1 MKHLFLA
8 ISLVVL
14 CFVGSAQTERARISF
29 CQAENP
35 YYKAMQK
42 EYYHILRHYHIN
54 HFFRGW
60 PWRFF
65 AFDLSDT
72 TNYLSDKS
80 DTLIVIDNH
89 IYYIVTPSLYEK
101 VSIVMIPKNESLYF
115 FSGLNCYRP
124 IHRVSDILEWLSLQ
138 NDNVDETVLE
148 RVRNCL
154 SYYQTVPVDP
164 QGSVP
169 LCECRGKK
177 VPLAE
182 KNSYKKPKKRKL

>member
-8 ISLVVL
+8 LSLVLL
-14 CFVGSAQTERARISF
+14 CLVGSAQTERARISF
-29 CQAENP
+29 GQAENP

-42 EYYHILRHYHIN
+42 EYYRVLRHYHIGHN
-54 HFFRGW
+54 FRGL

-80 DTLIVIDNH
+80 DTLIIIDHH
-89 IYYIVTPSLYEK
+89 IYYIVTPSFYEK
-101 VSIVMIPKNESLYF
+101 VSIVMIPNNESLYF
-115 FSGLNCYRP
+115 FSGLNCCKP
-124 IHRVSDILEWLSLQ
+124 IHHVSDILEWLSMQ
-138 NDNVDETVLE
+138 YDHVDGAVLE

-154 SYYQTVPVDP
+154 SYYQAIPVCP
-164 QGSVP
+164 MGSVP
-169 LCECRGKK
+169 QCECTRSN

-182 KNSYKKPKKRKL
+182 KNHHKKPKKRKL